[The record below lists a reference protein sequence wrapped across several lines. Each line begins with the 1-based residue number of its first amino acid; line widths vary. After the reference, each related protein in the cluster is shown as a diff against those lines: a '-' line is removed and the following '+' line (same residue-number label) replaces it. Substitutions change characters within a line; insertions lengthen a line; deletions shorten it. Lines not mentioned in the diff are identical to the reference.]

1 VNAFLDTPVVLAVL
15 PWVLLVVGGLLLWW
29 GGDKLVESAASLAQT
44 YRIPKHVIGAVVLGF
59 GTSLPELLVCLTAS
73 LTDEPGLA
81 IGNVVG
87 SNIANVGFI
96 LGVAAV
102 ISPVIVQPKLARWDL
117 PVALMTSVA
126 LAVFL
131 LPDGGEL
138 AHFAGGALLT
148 GFVVYL
154 AVSLWAARA
163 HRKKTRRA
171 DGPRRPVQRDV
182 IWVLGGLV
190 LVAIG
195 AVLFVEGATGAA
207 TQLGVPAE
215 VIGLS
220 AVAFGTS
227 LPELVTTVQA
237 ARQGHPEL
245 AIGNVAG
252 SNVFNLLLVLG
263 ATSTV
268 SPIPVSPEM
277 SFDILVMVGFGVLA
291 FPIFGRFVRI
301 PKAHG
306 CLLLALYG
314 AYLVWLFAQGRT
326 PSA

>member
-1 VNAFLDTPVVLAVL
+1 VNALFDSPVVLAVL

-29 GGDKLVESAASLAQT
+29 GGDKLVEHAALLA
-44 YRIPKHVIGAVVLGF
+44 RAHRVPKHVIGAVVLGF
-59 GTSLPELLVCLTAS
+59 GTSLPELLVCLAAS
-73 LTDEPGLA
+73 YTDEPGLA

-102 ISPVIVQPKLARWDL
+102 IAPVIVEPKILRLDL
-117 PVALMTSVA
+117 PVALLAGVA

-131 LPDGGEL
+131 LPAGGEL
-138 AHFAGGALLT
+138 GLPAGGALLAAFAIYIT
-148 GFVVYL
+148 
-154 AVSLWAARA
+154 VSLWAARA
-163 HRKKTRRA
+163 HRRKTPRPDVPQRA
-171 DGPRRPVQRDV
+171 VGSDLVWIIV
-182 IWVLGGLV
+182 GLV
-190 LVAIG
+190 LVAVG

-207 TQLGVPAE
+207 TQLGVPSE

-227 LPELVTTVQA
+227 LPELVTTVQS

-268 SPIPVSPEM
+268 SPIPVTPDM
-277 SFDILVMVGFGVLA
+277 A
-291 FPIFGRFVRI
+291 VRI
-301 PKAHG
+301 PTAHG
-306 CLLLALYG
+306 WLLLALYAG
-314 AYLVWLFAQGRT
+314 YLVWLFAHGRT
-326 PSA
+326 PA